1 MVSSQLSRAVSRMV
15 RLWISPVGDK
25 GERMD
30 SPILR
35 FVICTI
41 LIIVMVIVTY
51 YYRKHVV
58 KPMKP
63 VSGGF
68 KAGVMDDVA
77 GGHMEG
83 FDPVL
88 ARSLGAGDMK
98 PSHWRSV
105 IRTTSYRDLSGS
117 CISPST
123 CVDRGSVLPW

>member
-1 MVSSQLSRAVSRMV
+1 MVSNQLSRAVFLMV

-25 GERMD
+25 GDRMD

-51 YYRKHVV
+51 YCRKHVV

-68 KAGVMDDVA
+68 KAGIMDDVA
-77 GGHMEG
+77 GGPHG
-83 FDPVL
+83 RF
-88 ARSLGAGDMK
+88 R
-98 PSHWRSV
+98 
-105 IRTTSYRDLSGS
+105 SGS
-117 CISPST
+117 S
-123 CVDRGSVLPW
+123 